1 MYRLVRDHF
10 ETFRAQAAHVR
21 DGQGLP
27 RFVEQEFRDFLTCG
41 CLAAGFARFRCSD
54 CRLDRLVPFSCKGR
68 GFCPSC
74 GGRRMTDRAAHL
86 IDHVFPEVPIRQWVL
101 TLPPRLR
108 YLLAW
113 DHTLC
118 RAVVAVYLRAV
129 LGWLRHQ
136 ARRRGVADG
145 RGGAVAVVQRFGAAL
160 NLNVHIHALVLDGV
174 FAPDGGGGV
183 SFHAHERHDDD
194 VGPLLVT
201 IERRIAALLRR
212 RGVLGDREGFEAPD
226 HWSEDA
232 PTLAGLAAASVRGVA
247 ALGARAGVPVRRW
260 GDTIDVPDPPPLGR
274 WHARQ
279 QGFDLHAGIVVPAG
293 SRDRLE
299 RLCRYALRP
308 PVGQDRLQ
316 LMPDG
321 TAVLE
326 LRRRWTDGT
335 THLVFE
341 PVELLERLAALT
353 PRPRINLILYH
364 GVLAPRAAWRR
375 AVVPSREDAAEPPGC
390 EGCAGGTDGTPPPR
404 LPNRTWAEL
413 MQRSFGFDVLACPRC
428 AGRLKLVALIQ
439 DGAVIQ
445 RILRHLG
452 LPDVVPGMHPSRA
465 PPLPFDSYDDRVSGD
480 DY

>member
-1 MYRLVRDHF
+1 LV
-10 ETFRAQAAHVR
+10 
-21 DGQGLP
+21 
-27 RFVEQEFRDFLTCG
+27 
-41 CLAAGFARFRCSD
+41 
-54 CRLDRLVPFSCKGR
+54 
-68 GFCPSC
+68 
-74 GGRRMTDRAAHL
+74 
-86 IDHVFPEVPIRQWVL
+86 DHVFPEVPIRQWVL

-108 YLLAW
+108 YLLAR
-113 DHTLC
+113 DHALC

-129 LGWLRHQ
+129 LGWLRGQ
-136 ARRRGVADG
+136 ATRGGVADG

-174 FAPDGGGGV
+174 FTADGNEGV
-183 SFHAHERHDDD
+183 SFRAHDRRDDD
-194 VGPLLVT
+194 VGALLST
-201 IERRIAALLRR
+201 IRRRIDALLHR
-212 RGVLGDREGFEAPD
+212 RGVPDGREGYDTTDRWA
-226 HWSEDA
+226 EDA
-232 PTLAGLAAASVRGVA
+232 PVLAGLAAASVQGVA
-247 ALGARAGVPVRRW
+247 ALGPRAGARVRRW
-260 GDTIDVPDPPPLGR
+260 GDTVDVPDPPPIGR

-279 QGFDLHAGIVVPAG
+279 QGFDLHAGIAVPAG

-316 LMPDG
+316 VMPDG

-335 THLVFE
+335 THLVFD

-375 AVVPSREDAAEPPGC
+375 AVVPGREDPDDAPGC
-390 EGCAGGTDGTPPPR
+390 ATCRHGADGTPPPR
-404 LPNRTWAEL
+404 LPNRSWAEL

-439 DGAVIQ
+439 DRAVIQ

-452 LPDVVPGMHPSRA
+452 LPDVVPEMRPSRA
-465 PPLPFDSYDDRVSGD
+465 PPLPFEAGDARVAGD
-480 DY
+480 DD

>member
-1 MYRLVRDHF
+1 MQVPGGGVRAVPVSGVPTRPNGPLLLQGARILS
-10 ETFRAQAAHVR
+10 EPRGPRRA
-21 DGQGLP
+21 DW
-27 RFVEQEFRDFLTCG
+27 
-41 CLAAGFARFRCSD
+41 ARW
-54 CRLDRLVPFSCKGR
+54 G
-68 GFCPSC
+68 GSC

-86 IDHVFPEVPIRQWVL
+86 VDHVFPAVPIREWVL

-113 DHTLC
+113 DHALC

-129 LGWLRHQ
+129 LGWLRRQ
-136 ARRRGVADG
+136 ARRRGVAGG

-183 SFHAHERHDDD
+183 SFRAHDRRTDD
-194 VGPLLVT
+194 VDALLVT
-201 IERRIAALLRR
+201 IQRRIEALLHR
-212 RGVLGDREGFEAPD
+212 RGVPDGREGFDAPD
-226 HWSEDA
+226 RWADDA
-232 PTLAGLAAASVRGVA
+232 PTLAGLAVASVHGVA
-247 ALGARAGVPVRRW
+247 ALGVRAGAPVRRW
-260 GDTIDVPDPPPLGR
+260 GDTIDVPDPPSLGR

-335 THLVFE
+335 THLVFD

-353 PRPRINLILYH
+353 PRPRINLVLDH
-364 GVLAPRAAWRR
+364 GILAPRAAWRR
-375 AVVPSREDAAEPPGC
+375 AVVPAREDAHEPRGC
-390 EGCAGGTDGTPPPR
+390 DTCPGGTDGTPPQR
-404 LPNRTWAEL
+404 RPNRTWAEL

-439 DGAVIQ
+439 DGAVI
-445 RILRHLG
+445 RRMLRHLG
-452 LPDVVPGMHPSRA
+452 LPDVVPEMRPSRA
-465 PPLPFDSYDDRVSGD
+465 PPLPFDPYDDRIPGD
-480 DY
+480 DC

>member
-1 MYRLVRDHF
+1 
-10 ETFRAQAAHVR
+10 
-21 DGQGLP
+21 
-27 RFVEQEFRDFLTCG
+27 
-41 CLAAGFARFRCSD
+41 
-54 CRLDRLVPFSCKGR
+54 
-68 GFCPSC
+68 
-74 GGRRMTDRAAHL
+74 MTDRAAHL
-86 IDHVFPEVPIRQWVL
+86 VDHVFPDVPIRQWVL

-113 DHTLC
+113 DHALC
-118 RAVVAVYLRAV
+118 RAVVAVYLRTV
-129 LGWLRHQ
+129 FGWLRRQ
-136 ARRRGVADG
+136 ARRRGVEDG

-174 FAPDGGGGV
+174 FAPDGSGGV
-183 SFHAHERHDDD
+183 SFRAHDRQDDEVD
-194 VGPLLVT
+194 PVLVT
-201 IERRIAALLRR
+201 IQRRIDALLIR
-212 RGVLGDREGFEAPD
+212 RGVPDGREGFDAPD
-226 HWSEDA
+226 RWAEDA

-247 ALGARAGVPVRRW
+247 ALDPRAGAPVRRW
-260 GDTIDVPDPPPLGR
+260 GDTIEAPDPPPLGR

-308 PVGQDRLQ
+308 AVGQDRLQ
-316 LMPDG
+316 LTPDG
-321 TAVLE
+321 KAVLE

-335 THLVFE
+335 THLVFD

-375 AVVPSREDAAEPPGC
+375 AVVPTREDAAAAPADPPAC
-390 EGCAGGTDGTPPPR
+390 ARSAEGPDDPSPPR
-404 LPNRTWAEL
+404 RPNRPWAEL
-413 MQRSFGFDVLACPRC
+413 MQRGFGFDVLACPRC
-428 AGRLKLVALIQ
+428 PGRLRLVALIQ

-452 LPDVVPGMHPSRA
+452 LPTVVPEMQRSRA
-465 PPLPFDSYDDRVSGD
+465 PPLPFEVDDDGVSGD